1 MKVYYARLITYKL
14 GTNQRRVAEK
24 LTNELDKICRKMYGF
39 RGSVYFFDD
48 PAGEYRA
55 LNYWDTKE
63 EAEQANQ
70 VLFPK
75 LEQEILNYTTEK
87 PTVKI
92 VEVFEATEDNDLL
105 KSHVKL
111 W

>member
-14 GTNQRRVAEK
+14 GMNQRQVAEK
-24 LTNELDKICRKMYGF
+24 VTNELDKIGRKMYGF
-39 RGSVYFFDD
+39 RGSVYLFDD
-48 PAGEYRA
+48 PTGEYRA

-75 LEQEILNYTTEK
+75 LEKEILNYATEK

-92 VEVFEATEDNDLL
+92 VEVFEATDDDDLL

>member
-1 MKVYYARLITYKL
+1 MYYARLIQYKL
-14 GTNQRRVAEK
+14 GKNQRQVAER
-24 LTNELDKICRKMYGF
+24 LTKEFDKISRKMTGF

-48 PAGEYRA
+48 ASAEYRA

-75 LEQEILNYTTEK
+75 LEQEILNYTSEK

-92 VEVFEATEDNDLL
+92 VEVFEATDDDDLM